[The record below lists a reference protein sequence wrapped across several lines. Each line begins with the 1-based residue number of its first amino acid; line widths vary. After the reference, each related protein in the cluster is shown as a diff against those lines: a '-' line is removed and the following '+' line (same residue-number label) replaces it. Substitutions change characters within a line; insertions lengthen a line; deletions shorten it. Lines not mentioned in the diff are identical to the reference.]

1 MRAMRIRTIA
11 IVLAALAAM
20 AATCASAGI
29 FRCKDAR
36 GGVTY
41 QEIPCVSADERP
53 TDIPTAFPEVNYAER
68 DRLLRREAEL
78 DARLLRRAEIDA
90 QVQIARE
97 DRLAREREAELMRQA
112 AAETYGFAGGW
123 LIPMRGFGFVNHPRP
138 KPGQRAQPR
147 WP

>member
-1 MRAMRIRTIA
+1 MRAMRPRSIA
-11 IVLAALAAM
+11 TFLAAAAVM
-20 AATCASAGI
+20 CAIDASAGI
-29 FRCKDAR
+29 FRCKDRA
-36 GGVTY
+36 GSVTY
-41 QEIPCVSADERP
+41 QEVPCVSADERA

-97 DRLAREREAELMRQA
+97 ERLAREREAELQRQA
-112 AAETYGFAGGW
+112 ANDAGPVW
-123 LIPMRGFGFVNHPRP
+123 LVPMAYRNAWRDTHRRVITQRP
-138 KPGQRAQPR
+138 QPR